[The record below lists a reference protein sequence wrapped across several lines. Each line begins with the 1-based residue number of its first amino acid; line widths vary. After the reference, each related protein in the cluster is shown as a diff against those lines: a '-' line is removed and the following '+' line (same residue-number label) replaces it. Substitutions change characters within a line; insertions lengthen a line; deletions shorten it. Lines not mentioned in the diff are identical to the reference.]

1 LPAGRRS
8 VIRNTRYEITD
19 FELVKMTHRS
29 EAMLPLTR
37 DHHHALRQARQLRK
51 GAESTDRAARLA
63 SADNYLNFYLGR
75 ALTHFREEEELFFPP
90 AAALEEIR
98 PLVSRAVMEHLSIHR
113 LTGHL
118 KRQLGTGEV
127 AQELLAEISELLRLH
142 VRFEE
147 DELFPLIERLVPL
160 DELVEL
166 ATHRRE
172 V

>member
-1 LPAGRRS
+1 MNANPHRLVGANIARGAQK
-8 VIRNTRYEITD
+8 RYAESLMRD
-19 FELVKMTHRS
+19 QGLGACQMTHRT

-63 SADNYLNFYLGR
+63 SADDYLNFYLGR

-118 KRQLGTGEV
+118 KRQLGKGQV

-142 VRFEE
+142 V
-147 DELFPLIERLVPL
+147 
-160 DELVEL
+160 
-166 ATHRRE
+166 
-172 V
+172 